1 MALCHPLSSHRFA
14 DRLVSGVA
22 VPDGKRSYA
31 AAARLALSW
40 NRFLDALE
48 EKLGHAFADKA
59 LLRRALTHASADS
72 AVSNERLEFL
82 GDRVL
87 GLVIAEKLHQLYPAE
102 PEGMLTRRL
111 HALVRWETCARVGES
126 LELWQALA
134 LTKSETANDGGRARG
149 AIVGSA
155 VEALIAALYLDGGL
169 EVARAFIEAR
179 WLPLL
184 DAIATEQRDA
194 KTRLQEWSQGGGRG
208 ERGAPA
214 YTLVSRD
221 GPDHAPHF
229 VVEVTVEGQ
238 EPARGEGRSKREA
251 EQAAAAALLAKAGVA

>member
-1 MALCHPLSSHRFA
+1 
-14 DRLVSGVA
+14 
-22 VPDGKRSYA
+22 
-31 AAARLALSW
+31 
-40 NRFLDALE
+40 LDAPHDTF
-48 EKLGHAFADKA
+48 GHVFSDPA

-87 GLVIAEKLHQLYPAE
+87 GLVIAQKMHELYPQE
-102 PEGMLTRRL
+102 PEGVLTRRL
-111 HALVRWETCARVGES
+111 HALVRWETCALVGEAIG
-126 LELWQALA
+126 LWPQLI

-169 EVARAFIEAR
+169 EVAGAFIEKH

-184 DAIATEQRDA
+184 DKIETDRRDA

-208 ERGAPA
+208 ERGAPSYA
-214 YTLVSRD
+214 LVSRD

-229 VVEVTVEGQ
+229 VVAVTVAGE
-238 EPARGEGRSKREA
+238 EPATGEGSSKREA
-251 EQAAAAALLAKAGVA
+251 EQAAAAALLARVGVTEEKKS

>member
-1 MALCHPLSSHRFA
+1 LEALQ
-14 DRLVSGVA
+14 DT
-22 VPDGKRSYA
+22 
-31 AAARLALSW
+31 
-40 NRFLDALE
+40 
-48 EKLGHAFADKA
+48 LGHVFSDPA

-87 GLVIAEKLHQLYPAE
+87 GLVIAEKMHQLYPLE
-102 PEGMLTRRL
+102 PEGVLTRRL
-111 HALVRWETCARVGES
+111 HALVRWETCALVGEAIG
-126 LELWQALA
+126 LWPQLI

-169 EVARAFIEAR
+169 KAASAFIEKH

-184 DAIATEQRDA
+184 DSIETDRRDA
-194 KTRLQEWSQGGGRG
+194 KTRLQEWSQGRGRG
-208 ERGAPA
+208 ESGAPSYA
-214 YTLVSRD
+214 LVSRD

-229 VVEVTVEGQ
+229 VVAVTVAGH
-238 EPARGEGRSKREA
+238 EPATGEGSSKREA
-251 EQAAAAALLAKAGVA
+251 EQAAAAALLARAGVKDEKKS

>member
-1 MALCHPLSSHRFA
+1 
-14 DRLVSGVA
+14 
-22 VPDGKRSYA
+22 
-31 AAARLALSW
+31 
-40 NRFLDALE
+40 LDALE
-48 EKLGHAFADKA
+48 EKLGHVFSDKA

-87 GLVIAEKLHQLYPAE
+87 GLVIAETLHQRFMQE
-102 PEGMLTRRL
+102 PEGLLTRRL
-111 HALVRWETCARVGES
+111 HALVRWETCAIVGERID
-126 LELWQALA
+126 LWSQLI

-169 EVARAFIEAR
+169 EVARRFIEAE

-184 DAIATEQRDA
+184 DTIATEQRDA

-208 ERGAPA
+208 ERGAPV

-229 VVEVTVEGQ
+229 VVSVTVQGH
-238 EPARGEGRSKREA
+238 EPANGEGRSKREA
-251 EQAAAAALLAKAGVA
+251 EQAAAAALLAREDVT